1 MADIFEIAEGFRA
14 ALLKNERAAAVRLV
28 KAYGAAWNRISA
40 DLAKLNKQIDAARS
54 RGEVVDQWWLIR
66 QERYRSL
73 LDQITREMSRFAD
86 FAESQITAEQRRAI
100 AAARNDAQRLMIA
113 AVGEAPEAIAPNFN
127 RLPASAVENLAG
139 FLSNG
144 SPLNRLLGEF
154 APSARQQI
162 EQGLMSAIA
171 QGWGAR
177 KTATAIRKA
186 LGGNLVRA
194 LRIARTETIRAY
206 RETTHRV
213 FQANADVMDGWY
225 WLSAR
230 NRRTCFPAGAL
241 ITTLRGNIPI
251 EKVQIGDFALTHKG
265 RFCRVRELLKQSYNG
280 EMVTVVSEGASV
292 TATADHLFA
301 VAADNGISWV
311 EAGCLQ
317 HDHQLLRL
325 FQCGHQDAPH
335 FPAKPPVE
343 ITGANSDDLV
353 AGLQEINILS
363 LIAGFRLVMPIRLI
377 NLKREIQGGQK
388 KVYGMTPTFNDL
400 FLLKRDILLFQ
411 NETDVLFWFGF
422 SGKSPVATGRT
433 KTPRIFLVGLDSEI
447 ALAGQARKDNGRA
460 TTNLRAVSAICFRTP
475 IKCLSATGANSFN
488 GSGFFAGQRAMLTW
502 DAFRSGEPIAA
513 MPARKSVIER
523 EASAFY
529 GAVTPTILPC
539 GDFENLVA
547 LLTFQYL
554 CGQWWRAE
562 SAMRKL
568 LLVSAVAEARAKAAI
583 PSFNARWS
591 QKEFT
596 AAFNAD
602 QRGLLVELPP
612 HPFDSALLSAI
623 CGFLDFTITDMN
635 PRIIAADAASG
646 LQSSS
651 VAFNIKPFHKAIIT
665 ETRNHTQPNI
675 TVFNLEVDEDE
686 SYVVNGFVVHNCPTC
701 WALHGTFHPITER
714 LAGHVQCRCTQM
726 PRPKSLAEL
735 GFPGA
740 PDTRPAVKRGE
751 DLFDDQPADVQQQV
765 LGAAFAAYKDGRIK
779 LTDLV
784 GRKESPQWGA
794 SYYTLGV
801 GRALNNEGR
810 FPGYSEPP
818 KPAPSVLQSITPRR
832 ALSPAQ
838 IALIRTAPAY
848 RDPDGIPDP
857 DKIAVESLGLMHA
870 NPFPPKL
877 KNRAQKAG
885 VALDQIT
892 LGRPALDRERLLRA
906 AEALAQEIKA
916 EGKGIEPIRLAQRP
930 DGSFVVSGDGN
941 HRIAA
946 LKLLGYEGEIPA
958 LVRYQKA
965 APIAAGRKAKAAGE
979 GVASTGGSAD
989 AQAARAQMK
998 QIQRE
1003 NKKQV
1008 KEIYAA
1014 FDQAVKDEAAAI
1026 ARGDFA
1032 EAVRLGLNRP
1042 RLLAEAERVRNGLKE
1057 QQRAALYQE
1066 TESEFKIAQPYAR
1079 FIEWDKGVSAF
1090 RRLIG
1095 KGWLDGEE
1103 VRFWAIG
1110 DRERAY
1116 YEKGEVNVQTKAS
1129 AGIVVHELGHWLE
1142 DSSPKIFNEVT
1153 KFLQRRTKGEKAVP
1167 LKQFNKRYDADEETR
1182 PDKFLDP
1189 YMGKVYETNGKR
1201 KASEVVSMGLELF
1214 YNDPAKLAEKDPDF
1228 FDFIYD
1234 LVRNRP

>member
-206 RETTHRV
+206 RETTHRT

-230 NRRTCFPAGAL
+230 NART
-241 ITTLRGNIPI
+241 
-251 EKVQIGDFALTHKG
+251 
-265 RFCRVRELLKQSYNG
+265 
-280 EMVTVVSEGASV
+280 
-292 TATADHLFA
+292 
-301 VAADNGISWV
+301 
-311 EAGCLQ
+311 
-317 HDHQLLRL
+317 
-325 FQCGHQDAPH
+325 
-335 FPAKPPVE
+335 
-343 ITGANSDDLV
+343 
-353 AGLQEINILS
+353 
-363 LIAGFRLVMPIRLI
+363 
-377 NLKREIQGGQK
+377 
-388 KVYGMTPTFNDL
+388 
-400 FLLKRDILLFQ
+400 
-411 NETDVLFWFGF
+411 
-422 SGKSPVATGRT
+422 
-433 KTPRIFLVGLDSEI
+433 
-447 ALAGQARKDNGRA
+447 
-460 TTNLRAVSAICFRTP
+460 
-475 IKCLSATGANSFN
+475 
-488 GSGFFAGQRAMLTW
+488 
-502 DAFRSGEPIAA
+502 
-513 MPARKSVIER
+513 
-523 EASAFY
+523 
-529 GAVTPTILPC
+529 
-539 GDFENLVA
+539 
-547 LLTFQYL
+547 
-554 CGQWWRAE
+554 
-562 SAMRKL
+562 
-568 LLVSAVAEARAKAAI
+568 
-583 PSFNARWS
+583 
-591 QKEFT
+591 
-596 AAFNAD
+596 
-602 QRGLLVELPP
+602 
-612 HPFDSALLSAI
+612 
-623 CGFLDFTITDMN
+623 
-635 PRIIAADAASG
+635 
-646 LQSSS
+646 
-651 VAFNIKPFHKAIIT
+651 
-665 ETRNHTQPNI
+665 
-675 TVFNLEVDEDE
+675 
-686 SYVVNGFVVHNCPTC
+686 CPTC

-714 LAGHVQCRCTQM
+714 LAGHVSCRCTQM
-726 PRPKSLAEL
+726 PRTKSLAEL

-751 DLFDDQPADVQQQV
+751 DLFADQPADVQQQV
-765 LGAAFAAYKDGRIK
+765 LGAAFAAYRDGRIK

-848 RDPDGIPDP
+848 RDPDGIPDT